1 MTEQTEP
8 QSTIVMKELSDLKE
22 KLATN
27 TEATKNVNQT
37 LGEIKQDL
45 KTFQN
50 SFVTHDEFN
59 PVKKDVET
67 RLRRLEQWG
76 AIAIGVLYASQ
87 FYFNFIK

>member
-1 MTEQTEP
+1 MNEEP

-37 LGEIKQDL
+37 LTEIKSDL
-45 KTFQN
+45 KVFQN

-59 PVKKDVET
+59 PIKKDIEMRMRRVE
-67 RLRRLEQWG
+67 LWG
-76 AIAIGVLYASQ
+76 AITIGALYAVEA
-87 FYFNFIK
+87 YFNFIK

>member
-1 MTEQTEP
+1 MEQEA

-45 KTFQN
+45 KVFQN

-59 PVKKDVET
+59 PIKKDVEL
-67 RLRRLEQWG
+67 RMRRLEQWG
-76 AIAIGVLYASQ
+76 AIAIGVLYAVEA
-87 FYFNFIK
+87 YFNFIHK